1 MPPGRAVIRARVL
14 RSKRPRSQLEWAAC
28 DHLVEALL
36 THALRI
42 LCQWLPR
49 LGCAPDE
56 PEPRVR
62 LMLAARLS
70 GQGSDYT
77 GGLAQALAHA
87 AGPRSSVPSGVIEA
101 LLLW

>member
-1 MPPGRAVIRARVL
+1 M
-14 RSKRPRSQLEWAAC
+14 
-28 DHLVEALL
+28 
-36 THALRI
+36 

-49 LGCAPDE
+49 LDCAPDE

-77 GGLAQALAHA
+77 GGGLGQALAHA
-87 AGPRSSVPSGVIEA
+87 AGPRSAVPSGVIGA
-101 LLLW
+101 LLLR